1 MKTRHLFYSL
11 FVLLIA
17 FSSCEKENFSYTP
30 VVAFNFQSGENLV
43 TTEKGATTYTV
54 TGTVTSTTGLRQFV
68 IKKADAKSG
77 KEGAEIEGT
86 RQEFAAESGQM
97 SYEFSY
103 TFSTL
108 EENKA
113 ICLNVTDNEGANFKK
128 NFVVKI
134 TPSVIF
140 SDGNDNLESVD
151 KLYGSFYGEWFEGR
165 VYKSRDAGQ
174 YAAEVNIAMS
184 ENGGQ
189 AIFISPA
196 IHQSTFAG
204 AQATTYALT
213 TLKAADFDAIS
224 QVDDSA
230 LKTLTT
236 TATSVIIA
244 KDNVYAYTTAGGQKG
259 LILVNDLTHTDKTAI
274 DPAVFT
280 AKITTK
286 VQAK

>member
-11 FVLLIA
+11 FVLLIT

-54 TGTVTSTTGLRQFV
+54 TGTVTSTTGISQFV
-68 IKKADAKSG
+68 IKTADAKSG

-86 RQEFAAESGQM
+86 KQEFAVESAKM
-97 SYEFSY
+97 SYDFSY
-103 TFSTL
+103 TFNVL
-108 EENKA
+108 DENKA
-113 ICLNVTDNEGANFKK
+113 ITLSVVDNEGNSFKK

-140 SDGNDNLESVD
+140 SDGKDNLESVD
-151 KLYGSFYGEWFEGR
+151 KLYGAFYGEWFEGR

-196 IHQSTFAG
+196 AHQNAFAG
-204 AQATTYALT
+204 ARATTYALT
-213 TLKAADFDAIS
+213 ELTATDFNAIS

-230 LKTLTT
+230 LRTLTT
-236 TATSVIIA
+236 TAATAIIA
-244 KDNVYAYTTAGGQKG
+244 KDKVYAYTTASGQKG

-280 AKITTK
+280 AKIATK

>member
-1 MKTRHLFYSL
+1 MKTKHLFYSL
-11 FVLLIA
+11 LVLLIT

-30 VVAFNFQSGENLV
+30 DVIFNFQSGENLI
-43 TTEKGATTYTV
+43 TTEKGATTYTL
-54 TGTVTSTTGLRQFV
+54 TGTVTSTTGISQFV
-68 IKKADAKSG
+68 IKTADAKSG

-86 RQEFAAESGQM
+86 KQEFAPESSQT
-97 SYEFSY
+97 SYDFSY

-113 ICLNVTDNEGANFKK
+113 ICLSVKDNEGNNFKK

-140 SDGNDNLESVD
+140 SDGSDYLESVD
-151 KLYGSFYGEWFEGR
+151 KLYGAFYAEWFEGR
-165 VYKSRDAGQ
+165 VYKSRDAVQ

-189 AIFISPA
+189 PIFVSPA
-196 IHQSTFAG
+196 THQNAFAG
-204 AQATTYALT
+204 ARATTYALT
-213 TLKAADFDAIS
+213 ELTAADFNAIS

-236 TATSVIIA
+236 TATSVVVT
-244 KDNVYAYTTAGGQKG
+244 KGQVYAYTSADGLKG

-280 AKITTK
+280 ARIITK
-286 VQAK
+286 SQAK